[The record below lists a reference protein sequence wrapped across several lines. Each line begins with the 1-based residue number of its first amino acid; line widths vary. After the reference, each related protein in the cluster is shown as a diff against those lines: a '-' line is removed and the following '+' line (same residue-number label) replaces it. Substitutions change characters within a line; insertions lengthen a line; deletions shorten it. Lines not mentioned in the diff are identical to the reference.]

1 MEEWRDIVNFPGYQV
16 SDAGRV
22 RSHNKVTSSARF
34 PVRHWKDRVLKP
46 KINPKDRISRYSLWK
61 DGKEYTVQAHR
72 LVAEAFIPGDTSLTV
87 NHKDGNRQNNTV
99 DNLEWLSIGD
109 NIRHAFITGL
119 ATNQKACRL
128 VDESGRETIFH
139 SQAEASRYIG
149 RSTGYINAK
158 IMHGGVINS
167 ASGKRYRLV

>member
-16 SDAGRV
+16 SDVGRV

-34 PVRHWKDRVLKP
+34 PVRHWKDRILKP
-46 KINPKDRISRYSLWK
+46 KVSAKDRISRYSLWK

-109 NIRHAFITGL
+109 NIRHAFMTGL
-119 ATNQKACRL
+119 VNNQTSCSLINTAGKTKRFR
-128 VDESGRETIFH
+128 SM
-139 SQAEASRYIG
+139 SEASRYIG
-149 RSTGYINAK
+149 RNPGYISGRIKQGGK
-158 IMHGGVINS
+158 IISSGGEIY
-167 ASGKRYRLV
+167 AIR

>member
-34 PVRHWKDRVLKP
+34 PVRHWKDRILKP
-46 KINPKDRISRYSLWK
+46 KVSAKDRISRYSLWK
-61 DGKEYTVQAHR
+61 DGKEHTVQAHR

-109 NIRHAFITGL
+109 NIRHAFVTGL
-119 ATNQKACRL
+119 VKNQTSCSL
-128 VDESGRETIFH
+128 VNASGDKKRFR
-139 SQAEASRYIG
+139 SMAEASRYIG
-149 RSTGYINAK
+149 RSPGYI
-158 IMHGGVINS
+158 
-167 ASGKRYRLV
+167 SGKIKQGGTIISTGGEVYSVR